1 VAVLALVT
9 DRSAT
14 EGLALAEV
22 EAPVPGPG
30 EALVE
35 VRAISLNR
43 GEVRGLDARPQGV
56 VHGWDL
62 AGVVRR
68 SAADGTG
75 PGEGARVLGLLDG
88 SGAWAQLAA
97 VSTSTLAELPDSVS
111 FETAAALPV
120 AGLTA
125 VRMLAVAGS
134 LLGRRLLI
142 TGAAGGVGR
151 FAVQLGRRA
160 GAHVTG
166 VAAGEERARGLR
178 ELGAEEVITELEPD
192 GEAAYDVILES
203 VGGASLAAALQRVA
217 PRGIVVAFGN
227 SSREPTR
234 FDASRFYS
242 RDGARVHA
250 FRIFPE
256 LASEGGGSDDLRFL
270 AEEVAA
276 GRLDPQVSLT
286 GSWREPGPAITA
298 LLERRVAGKAVL
310 TVD

>member
-9 DRSAT
+9 DRSGP

-22 EAPVPGPG
+22 EDPVPEPG
-30 EALVE
+30 EALVD

-75 PGEGARVLGLLDG
+75 PGEGARVVGLLG
-88 SGAWAQLAA
+88 RGAWAQVAA
-97 VSTSTLAELPDSVS
+97 VPTSTLAELPDSVS

-125 VRMLAVAGS
+125 MRMLAVAGS
-134 LLGRRLLI
+134 LLGRRLLV

-178 ELGAEEVITELEPD
+178 ELGAEEVITEFEPE

-227 SSREPTR
+227 SSREPTS

-242 RDGARVHA
+242 RDGARVYA

-256 LASEGGGSDDLRFL
+256 LAREGGGSDDLRFL

-276 GRLDPQVSLT
+276 GRLDPQISLT
-286 GSWREPGPAITA
+286 GSWREPGPAIAA

>member
-9 DRSAT
+9 DRSGP

-22 EAPVPGPG
+22 EDPVPGPG
-30 EALVE
+30 EALVD

-75 PGEGARVLGLLDG
+75 PEEGARVVGLLDG
-88 SGAWAQLAA
+88 GGAWAQLAA
-97 VSTSTLAELPDSVS
+97 VPTSMLAELPDSVS

-125 VRMLAVAGS
+125 VRMLAVAGT
-134 LLGRRLLI
+134 LLGRRLLV

-166 VAAGEERARGLR
+166 VAAGEERARGLC
-178 ELGAEEVITELEPD
+178 ELGAE
-192 GEAAYDVILES
+192 EAAYDVILES

-227 SSREPTR
+227 SSREPTS

-242 RDGARVHA
+242 RHGARVHA

-256 LASEGGGSDDLRFL
+256 LAREGGGSDDLRFL

-276 GRLDPQVSLT
+276 GRLDPQISLT

>member
-1 VAVLALVT
+1 VLALVT
-9 DRSAT
+9 DRSAP

-22 EAPVPGPG
+22 EEPVPGPA

-43 GEVRGLDARPQGV
+43 GELRGLETRPQGV

-75 PGEGARVLGLLDG
+75 PGEGARVVGLLG
-88 SGAWAQLAA
+88 RGAWAQLAA
-97 VSTSTLAELPDSVS
+97 VPTSTLAELPEAVP
-111 FETAAALPV
+111 FEAAAALPI

-125 VRMLAVAGS
+125 LRTLAVAGS
-134 LLGRRLLI
+134 LLGRRLLV

-178 ELGAEEVITELEPD
+178 ELGADEVITELESE
-192 GEAAYDVILES
+192 GEDYDVVLES
-203 VGGASLAAALQRVA
+203 VGGASLAAALLRVV
-217 PRGIVVAFGN
+217 PRGIVVSFGN
-227 SSREPTR
+227 SSGEPTS
-234 FDASRFYS
+234 FNVSRFYNKP
-242 RDGARVHA
+242 GARLHA
-250 FRIFPE
+250 FRIFE
-256 LASEGGGSDDLRFL
+256 DLAREGSGAHDLRFL
-270 AEEVAA
+270 AEELAA

-286 GSWREPGPAITA
+286 ASWRDAGPAITA
-298 LLERRVAGKAVL
+298 LLERRVPGKAVL